1 MIKKSTQ
8 TRLPYSII
16 VRDNIEIGSYLTTS
30 GMDVA
35 GITIEIPLRH
45 RCKSN
50 LLPMSHEDKMRR
62 FLNFGYSAKVIV
74 TSAANGR
81 GFKSSQPDR
90 DFHV

>member
-1 MIKKSTQ
+1 M
-8 TRLPYSII
+8 
-16 VRDNIEIGSYLTTS
+16 EIDSYLTTS
-30 GMDVA
+30 GIDVT

-50 LLPMSHEDKMRR
+50 LIPMSHEDKMRR
-62 FLNFGYSAKVIV
+62 FLNFGNTAKVIV
-74 TSAANGR
+74 ISATKGK